1 MILEEEKPGISEIE
15 TLSQKD
21 EESELLVPCDMVSS
35 GQQ

>member
-21 EESELLVPCDMVSS
+21 EEKLSLP
-35 GQQ
+35 QQHL